1 MKHIQKA
8 GAPCGYSQWCATVTG
23 TNKADYREL
32 PATEKQALLAALI
45 IEQGALCAY
54 TMRRIEADS
63 AHVEHI
69 KPESRCRADQPE
81 SDLNYGN
88 MVACFPREGMKRA
101 YRYGA
106 QKKDNWWENDGA
118 EFVSPL
124 HPACEHHFRFGLDG
138 KIAAG
143 RRDLAALSSL
153 PR

>member
-8 GAPCGYSQWCATVTG
+8 GAPRGYSQWCANVAG

-54 TMRRIEADS
+54 TMRRIGADS

-81 SDLNYGN
+81 SDLDYGN
-88 MVACFPREGMKRA
+88 MVACFPRDGMKRA
-101 YRYGA
+101 CRYGA
-106 QKKDNWWENDGA
+106 RK
-118 EFVSPL
+118 
-124 HPACEHHFRFGLDG
+124 
-138 KIAAG
+138 
-143 RRDLAALSSL
+143 SS
-153 PR
+153 